1 MKIFP
6 ESIVPDPDKE
16 INSNDKNIIDRI
28 LNSVLKTTP
37 TIKMITQNHV
47 KNLRW
52 SYAREMLEC
61 YFEDKSDK
69 FKIEFL
75 KISLHD
81 KNTYF
86 DFLQIVNSYISCVN
100 PDDTDVVQ
108 KAKKLCGL
116 EFRISDKEKNYFK
129 SQGLAVGSI
138 DKIYGD
144 PEISFKLY
152 KNAEENIN
160 LYIDWILKN
169 LKNR

>member
-6 ESIVPDPDKE
+6 ESIVADPDKE
-16 INSNDKNIIDRI
+16 INLNDKNIIDKI
-28 LNSVLKTTP
+28 INSLLKTSS
-37 TIKMITQNHV
+37 TIKMIKQNHF
-47 KNLRW
+47 KDLKW
-52 SYAREMLEC
+52 PYAKEMMEC
-61 YFEDKSDK
+61 FFEDKDDK

-81 KNTYF
+81 KDTFY

-100 PDDTDVVQ
+100 PDDTNVVQ
-108 KAKKLCGL
+108 KTKKLCGL
-116 EFRISDKEKNYFK
+116 EFRIIDKDKNYFK

-144 PEISFKLY
+144 PEISIKLY
-152 KNAEENIN
+152 KNAKENIN
-160 LYIDWILKN
+160 LYINWIIKN